1 MVDIVCT
8 TGLVLA
14 GQHPSNGRVRASLQ
28 GGGEEPGCLPGDGL
42 LAAKQQ
48 LSRALDALA
57 LPGREQAAP
66 GVLLYLI
73 LVLDLRGAIRIDPEV
88 EQQVGVRDL
97 RLAQPDVLDHVEAV
111 GDEAGGRPD
120 AAG

>member
-14 GQHPSNGRVRASLQ
+14 
-28 GGGEEPGCLPGDGL
+28 
-42 LAAKQQ
+42 
-48 LSRALDALA
+48 
-57 LPGREQAAP
+57 GREQAAP

-111 GDEAGGRPD
+111 GDEAAVRPD
-120 AAG
+120 DAVQHIGPSAPEEAEGAAPGRGAGAARG